1 MKVLAALS
9 ILFKDVMLARSQVDM
24 CPCHAVDP
32 RPIAAAQRSESK
44 PVAHKTNSQWWFPC
58 QLDLAS
64 LVVAIWTCPPEFWTT
79 LRRAPCS
86 SWTNAVIGVSFFIG
100 STVVVLML
108 VGLVA
113 EWAEVLQTIERN
125 SGADAADDCE

>member
-1 MKVLAALS
+1 MLEMQRQTRSCFCYSPAHGAA
-9 ILFKDVMLARSQVDM
+9 I
-24 CPCHAVDP
+24 
-32 RPIAAAQRSESK
+32 
-44 PVAHKTNSQWWFPC
+44 
-58 QLDLAS
+58 
-64 LVVAIWTCPPEFWTT
+64 
-79 LRRAPCS
+79 
-86 SWTNAVIGVSFFIG
+86 IGVSFFIG